1 MLLIELNVA
10 GRRFTRQL
18 GVRRPSVLRLNPLNR
33 PPRTDRAA

>member
-10 GRRFTRQL
+10 GRRFTGKL
-18 GVRRPSVLRLNPLNR
+18 GVRRPTTRRRNPLSP